1 VRTRRT
7 PAGRAQAWGLRAWR
21 SRTQRA
27 RCALP
32 PRRGMR
38 ITAAAGGTDATRG
51 TSTMGGI
58 MHVDAPRPQNGAG
71 AVAAGAPGAAGSGGS
86 GAARAAKYNMATL
99 EERTRFKPR
108 CEVLMV
114 EIKVRNHKGRQGAY
128 SADDHARNSFL
139 KRTALPGLRWGKV
152 PVPGEHQ
159 RTLPDARR
167 RVRSLSLLSLPR
179 ALCARSDQTV
189 ETVDWTKSWPPSP

>member
-1 VRTRRT
+1 M
-7 PAGRAQAWGLRAWR
+7 Q
-21 SRTQRA
+21 
-27 RCALP
+27 
-32 PRRGMR
+32 
-38 ITAAAGGTDATRG
+38 
-51 TSTMGGI
+51 
-58 MHVDAPRPQNGAG
+58 VDAPRPQNGAG

-99 EERTRFKPR
+99 EERTRFKLR
-108 CEVLMV
+108 CEVLML
-114 EIKVRNHKGRQGAY
+114 EIKDRNHKGKQGAY
-128 SADDHARNSFL
+128 TADDHVRHSFL

-167 RVRSLSLLSLPR
+167 RVRSLSLPR

-189 ETVDWTKSWPPSP
+189 ETVDQILAAFPLTLCPPKTKSQVNVSVCASVCVSQCV

>member
-1 VRTRRT
+1 M
-7 PAGRAQAWGLRAWR
+7 Q
-21 SRTQRA
+21 
-27 RCALP
+27 
-32 PRRGMR
+32 
-38 ITAAAGGTDATRG
+38 
-51 TSTMGGI
+51 
-58 MHVDAPRPQNGAG
+58 VDAAHPQNAAG
-71 AVAAGAPGAAGSGGS
+71 AVATRAPGADGSGGS
-86 GAARAAKYNMATL
+86 ARARAAKYNMATL

-114 EIKVRNHKGRQGAY
+114 EIKVRNHKGKQGAY
-128 SADDHARNSFL
+128 TADDHVRHSFL

-189 ETVDWTKSWPPSP
+189 ETVDQILAAFPLTLCPPKTKSQVNVSVCASVCVSQCV